1 MRGSFII
8 QEKYSSSFTFSEWKE
23 SFIRKSLPT
32 LILASAFTEEQKIFF
47 FYNLR
52 VEGEFH
58 QKIFAHP
65 DISLCIYRK
74 RKNILLLLHSQSG
87 RGVSLENP
95 CPPWYNSLHLQKSQK
110 YSSFST
116 FSQWKGKFSFLTQS
130 WIPNYNSLT
139 DVEEELFFF
148 FCMLR
153 MEGDHNLPAESQPII
168 LLQM

>member
-1 MRGSFII
+1 M
-8 QEKYSSSFTFSEWKE
+8 
-23 SFIRKSLPT
+23 
-32 LILASAFTEEQKIFF
+32 
-47 FYNLR
+47 
-52 VEGEFH
+52 EGEFQYAKQTRSTSWITTYNSFTDVEEELFFFFCMLRIEGEIH
-58 QKIFAHP
+58 
-65 DISLCIYRK
+65 YK
-74 RKNILLLLHSQSG
+74 RGINILLLLHSQSG

-139 DVEEELFFF
+139 DVEEKLFFF

-153 MEGDHNLPAESQPII
+153 MEGELHYTREINI
-168 LLQM
+168 LLLLHSQSGRGDSLENLCPPRY